1 VELWFVFGNEEAGIA
16 LAPSELPLSRTIMD
30 AWGRFAR
37 TGDPNDP
44 GLSWPRYTAER
55 DELILLDSAPT
66 VASGSKSEVRAF
78 WDRFE
83 RRLH

>member
-1 VELWFVFGNEEAGIA
+1 
-16 LAPSELPLSRTIMD
+16 MD

-37 TGDPNDP
+37 TGDPGGP

-55 DELILLDSAPT
+55 DELLVLDSAPAI
-66 VASGSKSEVRAF
+66 ASGSKREVCAF

-83 RRLH
+83 RPIQ